1 MSQHTSV
8 PDPQL
13 YVFDLVERLQN
24 SLIPFT
30 FSRDGGSVT
39 ALPTKPQ
46 DQLSTENVKS
56 LSEPE
61 RGHFCSYCGPIAQ
74 IEQSIQSHY
83 KADYHRYNIKRKLH
97 GQSPLTEEEFDRVI
111 GELDDSISG
120 SDESDE
126 GSLDEAEKDTDTL
139 ATLMNSTGLLD
150 PISEEQYDEP
160 VNLNHTPYFMY
171 LSKDLPENR
180 VYAFYKSIFDTKFT
194 GNEYRTPEE
203 DGKNSM
209 DALSGLK
216 PNGTSVILMLGGGHF
231 SGAIISHKRI
241 SKQKPTF
248 QNPFADIEVVAS
260 KSFHRYTVRKKQGG
274 SQSASDSAKGKA
286 NSAGSSLRR
295 ANEAALE
302 KDIREL
308 LDSWKEALKDVS
320 AIYIRANGPANRKI
334 LMNYPNGP
342 IVHTDA
348 RIKSLPFSTRRAT
361 AAEVK
366 RAWAE
371 LSHVKVEDKPIIQK
385 QEAKQ
390 AAQNKKI
397 ASPAVA
403 AKSKEVDPLE
413 VHTKEVTGLIKKSK
427 IAGLIT
433 YFKKSKL
440 SPDFELSPIGT
451 YSHTP
456 TCLHFAASKGAAS
469 MVTALLKSL
478 RANPCLTNNAGKT
491 AYQISADRATRDA
504 FQLART
510 ALGEETWNWD
520 TDAHVGRALTDKDI
534 TARLAKEKVETANEN
549 EQKIQEME
557 EAERKRQ
564 EARMDKKF
572 SVGGGKKLSS
582 SVAVSVS
589 GNGAGLLEMTAD
601 ERMRLERERRARA
614 VEARLGLKK

>member
-24 SLIPFT
+24 SLAPFT
-30 FSRDGGSVT
+30 FSQDGGSIT
-39 ALPTKPQ
+39 TLPTKPQ
-46 DQLSTENVKS
+46 DQQSSENVKT

-61 RGHFCSYCGPIAQ
+61 RGHFCSYCGPITQ
-74 IEQSIQSHY
+74 TEQSIQTHY

-97 GQSPLTEEEFDRVI
+97 DQSPLTEEEFERVI

-126 GSLDEAEKDTDTL
+126 GSSDEADKDSDAL
-139 ATLMNSTGLLD
+139 ATLMNRTGLLD
-150 PISEEQYDEP
+150 PVLEEQYDEP

-171 LSKDLPENR
+171 RSKDLPENK
-180 VYAFYKSIFDTKFT
+180 VYAFYKSIFDSQFT
-194 GNEYRTPEE
+194 GNEYRTSEE
-203 DGKNSM
+203 DTKNSM
-209 DALSGLK
+209 EALSGLK
-216 PNGTSVILMLGGGHF
+216 PDGTSVILMLGGGHF

-320 AIYIRANGPANRKI
+320 SIYIRANGPANRKI
-334 LMNYPNGP
+334 LMNYPNAP
-342 IVHTDA
+342 ILHTDP

-361 AAEVK
+361 ATEVK

-385 QEAKQ
+385 QEVKQ
-390 AAQNKKI
+390 PAQPKKI
-397 ASPAVA
+397 GSPAV
-403 AKSKEVDPLE
+403 KPKEVDPIE
-413 VHTKEVTGLIKKSK
+413 VHTKEVTALIKKSK

-433 YFKKSKL
+433 YLKKNKL
-440 SPDFELSPIGT
+440 SPDFELHPLNT

-469 MVTALLKSL
+469 MVTTLLKSL
-478 RANPCLTNNAGKT
+478 RANPCLPNNAGKT

-520 TDAHVGRALTDKDI
+520 TEAHVGRALTDKDI
-534 TARLAKEKVETANEN
+534 TARLAREKAETASEN
-549 EQKIQEME
+549 EQKILEME

-589 GNGAGLLEMTAD
+589 GNQAGLLEMTAD
-601 ERMRLERERRARA
+601 DRMRLERERRARA